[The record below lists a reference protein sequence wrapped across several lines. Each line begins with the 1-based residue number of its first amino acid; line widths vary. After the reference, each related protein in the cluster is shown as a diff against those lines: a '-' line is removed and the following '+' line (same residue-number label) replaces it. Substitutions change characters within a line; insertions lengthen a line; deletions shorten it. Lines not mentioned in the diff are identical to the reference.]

1 MFFFLRF
8 LKITL
13 CHNKRIISKSRST
26 IDCRRSTEEKLIIGF
41 HFSRS
46 VIFHLVF
53 DRFASCIINAQPRP
67 RSVPVLDR
75 RPVLPGVFN
84 IPGKALRQMAEHL
97 TVLKANGDKVSAQE
111 IENALEKLWGLSA
124 LLEDHEGELALRLHS
139 AAGNNPKLLEL
150 LPDSPAL
157 RKMPVLQ
164 HLTKIIPVLSLE
176 LTNGLQQ
183 LAAQENMLV
192 TEEQEQLAQQ
202 QEEAARLADLQAEEE
217 DAQEE
222 LHYQDLEEKLR
233 KNAADREKQEQDRR
247 GGTGCRGDPDSVR
260 ELRKQASEEGI
271 GIKNH

>member
-1 MFFFLRF
+1 
-8 LKITL
+8 
-13 CHNKRIISKSRST
+13 
-26 IDCRRSTEEKLIIGF
+26 
-41 HFSRS
+41 
-46 VIFHLVF
+46 
-53 DRFASCIINAQPRP
+53 
-67 RSVPVLDR
+67 
-75 RPVLPGVFN
+75 
-84 IPGKALRQMAEHL
+84 MAEHL
-97 TVLKANGDKVSAQE
+97 TVLKADGDKVSAQE
-111 IENALEKLWGLSA
+111 IENTLEKLRGLSA

-164 HLTKIIPVLSLE
+164 HLTEIIPVLSLE

-247 GGTGCRGDPDSVR
+247 GGTGCRGDPDSVQR
-260 ELRKQASEEGI
+260 AAKAGVRRRNRDQKPLTSVKTTPGRASALPGK
-271 GIKNH
+271 KNDQPKRTRSRPQWGTQLAD

>member
-1 MFFFLRF
+1 M
-8 LKITL
+8 
-13 CHNKRIISKSRST
+13 
-26 IDCRRSTEEKLIIGF
+26 EKL
-41 HFSRS
+41 R
-46 VIFHLVF
+46 
-53 DRFASCIINAQPRP
+53 
-67 RSVPVLDR
+67 
-75 RPVLPGVFN
+75 
-84 IPGKALRQMAEHL
+84 
-97 TVLKANGDKVSAQE
+97 
-111 IENALEKLWGLSA
+111 GLSA

-139 AAGNNPKLLEL
+139 AAGNSPKLLEL

-164 HLTKIIPVLSLE
+164 HLTEIIPVLSLE

-183 LAAQENMLV
+183 LAAQENILV

-247 GGTGCRGDPDSVR
+247 GGTGCRGDPDSVQR
-260 ELRKQASEEGI
+260 AEKAGVRRRNRDQ
-271 GIKNH
+271 NH

>member
-1 MFFFLRF
+1 
-8 LKITL
+8 
-13 CHNKRIISKSRST
+13 
-26 IDCRRSTEEKLIIGF
+26 
-41 HFSRS
+41 
-46 VIFHLVF
+46 
-53 DRFASCIINAQPRP
+53 
-67 RSVPVLDR
+67 
-75 RPVLPGVFN
+75 
-84 IPGKALRQMAEHL
+84 MAEHL
-97 TVLKANGDKVSAQE
+97 TVLKADGDKVSAQE
-111 IENALEKLWGLSA
+111 IENTLEKLRGLSA

-164 HLTKIIPVLSLE
+164 HLTEIIPVLSLE

-183 LAAQENMLV
+183 LKKKENMLV

-260 ELRKQASEEGI
+260 ELRKQAPEEGI